1 LESLPGRR
9 VLVAL
14 AVLAGLGLLGGYAVA
29 ARARPKAARI
39 SIRSSEAT
47 PPSRRVYVH
56 VGGAVRHPGLY
67 RVAAGAR
74 VFDAIRSAGGPL
86 EEADLD
92 GLNLAAKLKDGD
104 KVLVPQR
111 GSPGEGG
118 DPAGPQGA
126 SSLVNLNTATV
137 ADLDTLPGIGPALA
151 QRIIEYRSKAGG
163 FRTVDELDNVSG
175 IGPAK
180 LDELRSLVTV

>member
-1 LESLPGRR
+1 MDSSPGRR

-39 SIRSSEAT
+39 SLGSADQT
-47 PPSRRVYVH
+47 PSSRRLYVH

-67 RVAAGAR
+67 HVAAGSR
-74 VFDAIRSAGGPL
+74 VFDAVRSAGGPL
-86 EEADLD
+86 EDADLD

-104 KVLVPQR
+104 KVLVPKQ
-111 GSPGEGG
+111 GSPGEEGG
-118 DPAGPQGA
+118 PAGSQGA

-151 QRIIEYRSKAGG
+151 QRIIDYRSKVGG

-175 IGPAK
+175 IGPAR